1 MGRKSRITNQRRQ
14 EARER
19 REAAGVGEICEAFT
33 RYYSDVLKLSEEEF
47 NLMIA
52 KYKTQLPHV
61 FRLSHNAPNLE
72 QLEAQLEDLFND
84 LKLYH
89 VEVSEITTIP
99 KTFGR
104 VFKLPFDKTKL
115 RMSPN
120 FEKFNAWLQL
130 QTKIG
135 NCHRQE
141 FVSMI
146 PPYFLDVRPDS
157 VVLDTCAAPGS
168 KTVQML
174 EMIKTGVVV
183 ANEIDLRRCH
193 DLIHQLQR
201 VGTARC
207 LVTCQN
213 AEFLELGTQKFDR
226 VLCDVPCTGDGTI
239 RKNPEAGAK
248 WEPKGG
254 LSLHFVQ
261 RKILLR
267 GLEFLTEGGIC
278 VYSTCSM
285 NPIEDEA
292 VIGSVVKELGGAV
305 EILDVSQKMPALKR
319 HPGLDTWPVYNKA
332 MEKVEKFEGQ
342 ESLAESMFPVDLPPS
357 IKNCMRFYP
366 QDSDSGGFFVAVLK
380 KVRDFERVTKLP
392 TNTPKEF
399 KELQFR
405 PIDSVSS
412 TTLQELRDIFGLGDN
427 FKSDQAFV
435 RDDKKVNSVYYFESP
450 VAAQMVREI
459 PHNTLR
465 TVSGGVKVFTFKS
478 FRKNQ
483 PEIPYPAQ
491 EGIHV
496 ISKYITKRKF
506 CLTPQEMLL
515 LLSAGT
521 DGLQYSKLRPEL
533 GEELR
538 TGPRTGALFC
548 IENSQFEYTGITFKA
563 TLAVFLRNDLLQL
576 EKEKLVAKYPEL
588 APKP

>member
-1 MGRKSRITNQRRQ
+1 MGRKSRISNQRRQ
-14 EARER
+14 EAKER
-19 REAAGVGEICEAFT
+19 RVSAQLGDISENFMT
-33 RYYSDVLKLSEEEF
+33 YYSTVLQLPEEEF
-47 NLMIA
+47 NLMIS

-61 FRLSHNAPNLE
+61 FRLSHLAPNLD
-72 QLEAQLEDLFND
+72 QLERQLEDLFND

-99 KTFGR
+99 RTFGR
-104 VFKLPFDKTKL
+104 VFKLPFDKAKL

-120 FEKFNAWLQL
+120 FEKFNSWLQL

-146 PPYFLDVRPDS
+146 PPYFLDVRPES
-157 VVLDTCAAPGS
+157 IVLDMCAAPGS
-168 KTVQML
+168 KTAQIL
-174 EMIKTGVVV
+174 EMIKTGLVV

-201 VGTARC
+201 VGTSRC
-207 LVTCQN
+207 LITCQN
-213 AEFLELGTQKFDR
+213 AEFLELGDTKFDR

-248 WEPKGG
+248 WEPRGG

-267 GLEFLTEGGIC
+267 GLELLSVGGLC

-292 VIGSVVKELGGAV
+292 VIGSVVRELGGAV
-305 EILDVSQKMPALKR
+305 EIVDVSQKMPSLKR
-319 HPGLDTWPVYNKA
+319 HPGLQTWPVFNSA
-332 MEKVEKFEGQ
+332 MEKVEAFDGQ
-342 ESLAESMFPVDLPPS
+342 EKLAESMFPVDLPES

-380 KVRDFERVTKLP
+380 KVRDFDRVTKP
-392 TNTPKEF
+392 PVNPPKEF

-405 PIDSVSS
+405 PIETVSATS
-412 TTLQELRDIFGLGDN
+412 LQELRDLFGLGDN

-435 RDDKKVNSVYYFESP
+435 RDEKKVNSVYYLESP
-450 VAAQMVREI
+450 VAAKMVREL
-459 PHNTLR
+459 PHDTLR

-496 ISKYITKRKF
+496 ISKYMTKRKF
-506 CLTPQEMLL
+506 CLNESEMLML
-515 LLSAGT
+515 LDAGT
-521 DGLQYSKLRPEL
+521 DGLQYTKLRPEL
-533 GEELR
+533 AEEIKS
-538 TGPRTGALFC
+538 GPRTGALFC
-548 IENSQFEYTGITFKA
+548 IDGTQFEFTGISFK
-563 TLAVFLRNDLLQL
+563 TTIAVFLRQDLLQL
-576 EKEKLVAKYPEL
+576 EKEKLTARMETK
-588 APKP
+588 